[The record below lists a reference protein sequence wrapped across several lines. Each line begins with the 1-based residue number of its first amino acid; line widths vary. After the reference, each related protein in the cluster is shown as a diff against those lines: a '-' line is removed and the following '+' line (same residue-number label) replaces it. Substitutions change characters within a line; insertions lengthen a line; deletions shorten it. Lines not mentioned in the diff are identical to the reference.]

1 MGAEDGFPAALFV
14 EVGHVPLVLFGG
26 VGSAVFAGLLA
37 DGVVVFQ
44 VVFARVGCAAVLL
57 LGWCLGWFW
66 GDGDVEFGFEL
77 GL

>member
-1 MGAEDGFPAALFV
+1 M
-14 EVGHVPLVLFGG
+14 LFGG

-57 LGWCLGWFW
+57 LGWCLGWFGVMVMLSLDASW
-66 GDGDVEFGFEL
+66 AFDTW
-77 GL
+77 